1 MIASVEFS
9 VECVDFNVEK
19 ITVSDPMCS
28 RNVSES
34 FTARSCSIMP
44 FFFALFSKD
53 IFCIFFLVVGY

>member
-44 FFFALFSKD
+44 FFLLYFHFSRKT
-53 IFCIFFLVVGY
+53 FSVFSFL